1 MTEKLIN
8 AYDGMTLTFTIEPT
22 DQEYQ
27 LWREQIRFLQEIN
40 TGEVFNEN
48 QKKLAEGMFEFLKN
62 SKYTV
67 PEINLNK
74 SLLQ

>member
-48 QKKLAEGMFEFLKN
+48 QN
-62 SKYTV
+62 
-67 PEINLNK
+67 
-74 SLLQ
+74 